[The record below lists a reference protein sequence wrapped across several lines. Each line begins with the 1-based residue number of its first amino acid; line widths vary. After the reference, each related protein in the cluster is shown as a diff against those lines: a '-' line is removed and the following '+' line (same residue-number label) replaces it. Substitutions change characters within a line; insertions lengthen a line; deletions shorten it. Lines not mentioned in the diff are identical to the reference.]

1 MCEYE
6 KSTGDKTR
14 PETPSPMDTII
25 VERKKQCQLNLPKKK
40 KRSRTHIFV
49 MTCAEIAEK
58 ER

>member
-1 MCEYE
+1 MKNPQGTVTEP
-6 KSTGDKTR
+6 K
-14 PETPSPMDTII
+14 TPSPMDTII

-40 KRSRTHIFV
+40 KRSRTHIFI

>member
-6 KSTGDKTR
+6 KSTWDKTQ
-14 PETPSPMDTII
+14 PEALSPMDTI
-25 VERKKQCQLNLPKKK
+25 VKRKKQCQLNLPKKK
-40 KRSRTHIFV
+40 KRSRTHIFI